1 MDMRVNEVMTSGVQ
15 IASPEDT
22 LQHAAQVME
31 RLDFGMLPVGEN
43 DRLVGTL
50 TDRDIT
56 IRAVAR
62 GLPPAQCKVREIMTH
77 EVKYVYDDMS
87 VEEAAANMSNLQVR
101 RLPVVDRDKRLVGI
115 VSLGDLALAETE
127 PAGEALRSISEPE
140 HGATS

>member
-1 MDMRVNEVMTSGVQ
+1 MRVNEVMTSRVQ
-15 IASPEDT
+15 VASPDDT

-31 RLDFGMLPVGEN
+31 RMDFGMLPVGEN

-62 GLPPAQCKVREIMTH
+62 GLPPGQCKVREIMTH
-77 EVKYVYDDMS
+77 EVKYVFDDMS

-101 RLPVVDRDKRLVGI
+101 RLPVVDREKRLVGI

-140 HGATS
+140 QGATS

>member
-1 MDMRVNEVMTSGVQ
+1 MRVNEVMTSGVQ
-15 IASPEDT
+15 VASPEDT

-77 EVKYVYDDMS
+77 EVKYVFDDMS

-101 RLPVVDRDKRLVGI
+101 RLPVVDREKRLVGI

-127 PAGEALRSISEPE
+127 PAGEALRSISEPVS
-140 HGATS
+140 GATS